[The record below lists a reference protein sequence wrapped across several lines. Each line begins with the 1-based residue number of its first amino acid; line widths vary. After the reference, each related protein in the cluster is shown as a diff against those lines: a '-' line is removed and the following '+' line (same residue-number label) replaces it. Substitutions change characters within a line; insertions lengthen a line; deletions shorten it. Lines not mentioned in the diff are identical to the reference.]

1 MWQSLKGNECIEPV
15 KNAAGKVVDRVVT
28 IDCIPILV
36 GNIIFWLL
44 LLAGVTALILII
56 ISGFKFV
63 TSGGDPK
70 QAEGARKTLT
80 YAVIGL
86 VLVLISFGI
95 VRVIGQITGVREN
108 CINRFGFTQ
117 CVPEDISG
125 ACSPKNPDGFCSGGK
140 TCVESY
146 YGGGRP
152 VISCRYL
159 CEGDQKSGG
168 WCPNGKNCKGNYNE
182 NLGKVVYKCK

>member
-1 MWQSLKGNECIEPV
+1 MWQSLYDSGCLTDG
-15 KNAAGKVVDRVVT
+15 AAT
-28 IDCIPILV
+28 INCFPIIV
-36 GNIIFWLL
+36 GNVIFWLL
-44 LLAGVTALILII
+44 VLAGITAVAMVIF
-56 ISGFKFV
+56 SGFKFV

-80 YAVIGL
+80 FAVLGL
-86 VLVLISFGI
+86 VLILMSFI
-95 VRVIGQITGVREN
+95 IMPFIAKATGVKEA
-108 CINRFGFTQ
+108 CITRFGFTQ
-117 CVPEDISG
+117 CIPGDISG
-125 ACSPKNPDGFCSGGK
+125 ECSPSNPDGFCSGGK

-168 WCPNGKNCKGNYNE
+168 WCPNRRDCQGNYNE